1 MCMSIKDFMSP
12 EQLEQYNSSNF
23 TPQPSL
29 GGTECKGNGKHEGI
43 EIQCDECD
51 HFLVCYP
58 DERICPLTTY
68 QTSCKTDCSECDC
81 GGEHTNERL

>member
-12 EQLEQYNSSNF
+12 EQLEKWNSNDF

-51 HFLVCYP
+51 YFL
-58 DERICPLTTY
+58 ICFPETA
-68 QTSCKTDCSECDC
+68 SCKIKWHKKEDSKGNSWYNVSD
-81 GGEHTNERL
+81 

>member
-1 MCMSIKDFMSP
+1 MQNKND
-12 EQLEQYNSSNF
+12 F

-51 HFLVCYP
+51 YFLICY
-58 DERICPLTTY
+58 
-68 QTSCKTDCSECDC
+68 
-81 GGEHTNERL
+81 TNEKQPLP